1 MAQISETDFFYTKN
15 EKIISST
22 LIDYLRLEEVLLQKQ
37 RCLLLP
43 LDKLKKG
50 SKNSKKTI
58 LTEKEPLLKSQ
69 RRNSFIEVLI
79 EHKESNEK
87 GKIWLGFYI
96 IAYCVFLILGGL
108 IFQYLELPTEH
119 VSREN
124 FRVIRSEFL
133 NKYPDMKGKYYLFVI
148 FTKYHTTNFLYIY
161 FRFRPGKFYC
171 RHNTNE

>member
-15 EKIISST
+15 EKLISST
-22 LIDYLRLEEVLLQKQ
+22 LIDYLRLEEILLQKQ

-50 SKNSKKTI
+50 SKKQTI
-58 LTEKEPLLKSQ
+58 LPEKEPLLKSQ

-96 IAYCVFLILGGL
+96 IAYLVFLILGGL

-133 NKYPDMKGKYYLFVI
+133 NKYPDMKGKHQQLVI
-148 FTKYHTTNFLYIY
+148 QTQTTS
-161 FRFRPGKFYC
+161 
-171 RHNTNE
+171 

>member
-1 MAQISETDFFYTKN
+1 MAQSENDFFYTKN
-15 EKIISST
+15 EKLISST

-50 SKNSKKTI
+50 SKNSKQSL
-58 LTEKEPLLKSQ
+58 LTEKEPLLKSP

-108 IFQYLELPTEH
+108 IFQYLELPIEH
-119 VSREN
+119 ISRER
-124 FRVIRSEFL
+124 FRVIRSTFL
-133 NKYPDMKGKYYLFVI
+133 SKYPDMKGKHHI
-148 FTKYHTTNFLYIY
+148 FILCSDPNIKTIEF
-161 FRFRPGKFYC
+161 
-171 RHNTNE
+171 

>member
-43 LDKLKKG
+43 LDKLKKA
-50 SKNSKKTI
+50 SKNSKQAI

-96 IAYCVFLILGGL
+96 IAYCIFLILGGL

-119 VSREN
+119 ISREN

-133 NKYPDMKGKYYLFVI
+133 NKYPDMKGKYQYFRPNITKQI
-148 FTKYHTTNFLYIY
+148 FYMYC
-161 FRFRPGKFYC
+161 RFRPGKFYN